1 MRRNIRT
8 NRARSIWRFCASLAL
23 MSAGLGGILARLL
36 FVQGVNAAT
45 YQADA
50 RSEYVH
56 EFSFLG
62 ERGAILD
69 RNGNELAM
77 SVPMTTVFGD
87 PYQVTNPGQ
96 EARALAAALG
106 LPEAG
111 LQADLSEPSGFVYL
125 ARTVPNATAAKVEKL
140 VNDGVVPGVY
150 TMQEPKRFDP
160 AGQLAAPLVGMVGTE
175 GTGLSG
181 LEYEYNKLLEGRPGK
196 LVEDMD
202 PAGGQIPGG
211 LQEYQAPVRGDD
223 LVLSI
228 DEPLQYDAEQAL
240 ARAIV
245 AAQANSGIAM
255 IMDRRT
261 GDLLAVAELTMP
273 NASEPTTMS
282 EPPALPVW
290 FVPPGGVPGH
300 GQSVA
305 SVQPVEASSASAF
318 TTVYEPGSV
327 EKLVTVSAALATGSV
342 QPNEYFDVPDPYYV
356 AGTQFTDAWVH
367 PTLYWSIPNIIAH
380 SSDIGTIEVA
390 QRMGMPDLLKYIHA
404 FGIGARTDVAF
415 PGESPG
421 IVPNQSQLSG
431 TSIATVPIGQ
441 GIAVT
446 AVQMLAAYNTIANGG
461 VYVAPRLADGYV
473 DASGTE
479 RLFPAQAPHR
489 VVSTLVAKEM
499 TSMLEGVVRVGTGM
513 AANLEP
519 YTVAGKTGTALL
531 TLPGGGYSNDD
542 FVSSFAGFVP
552 AEDPAITAMVVVN
565 GTHQYGAVASAP
577 VFATIVRDALQELGI
592 PPHKPA
598 LPVPGLPLATPYYEE
613 GEAAGPVL
621 PGLSGSPKVQVG
633 PSSGGTASTTSTTST
648 STIVTP
654 ATAPTGVT
662 TPSSS
667 ATTSAGLTTTSTGA
681 VATTTPTT
689 SVTLATTTSD
699 SLATTTSGSPGT
711 APPVSAST
719 GQ

>member
-1 MRRNIRT
+1 MSAGIALLGVFCLGLVTFHVLIAENQFTLDRLTQAAATEQASYEKLRLQVAQLEAPARIVSDAEGRLGLVQPGSVTYLPATSIASNKRRRPRT
-8 NRARSIWRFCASLAL
+8 GRLSPGRLSDGSSGRCGLALDKAVPERQPVKRDVRGNRTRSIWRFCASLAL

-96 EARALAAALG
+96 EAKALSVALG
-106 LPEAG
+106 LPEAS

-140 VNDGVVPGVY
+140 VNDGAVPGVY
-150 TMQEPKRFDP
+150 TMQEPKQFDP
-160 AGQLAAPLVGMVGTE
+160 AGQLAAPLIGVVGTD
-175 GTGLSG
+175 GAGLSG
-181 LEYEYNKLLEGRPGK
+181 LEYEYNNLLEGKPGK

-261 GDLLAVAELTMP
+261 GDILAVAELTMRNP
-273 NASEPTTMS
+273 SEPTTMS

-300 GQSVA
+300 GGSVA
-305 SVQPVEASSASAF
+305 SAQPVEAPSASAF

-327 EKLVTVSAALATGSV
+327 EKLVTVSAALATSSV
-342 QPNEYFDVPDPYYV
+342 QPNDYFDVPDPYYV
-356 AGTQFTDAWVH
+356 AGSQFTDAWVH

-404 FGIGARTDVAF
+404 FGMGETDRHRLSRGSRPVSCRT
-415 PGESPG
+415 
-421 IVPNQSQLSG
+421 NR
-431 TSIATVPIGQ
+431 
-441 GIAVT
+441 
-446 AVQMLAAYNTIANGG
+446 NCR
-461 VYVAPRLADGYV
+461 APR
-473 DASGTE
+473 SP
-479 RLFPAQAPHR
+479 RCR
-489 VVSTLVAKEM
+489 
-499 TSMLEGVVRVGTGM
+499 
-513 AANLEP
+513 
-519 YTVAGKTGTALL
+519 
-531 TLPGGGYSNDD
+531 
-542 FVSSFAGFVP
+542 
-552 AEDPAITAMVVVN
+552 
-565 GTHQYGAVASAP
+565 SAR
-577 VFATIVRDALQELGI
+577 A
-592 PPHKPA
+592 
-598 LPVPGLPLATPYYEE
+598 
-613 GEAAGPVL
+613 
-621 PGLSGSPKVQVG
+621 
-633 PSSGGTASTTSTTST
+633 
-648 STIVTP
+648 
-654 ATAPTGVT
+654 
-662 TPSSS
+662 
-667 ATTSAGLTTTSTGA
+667 
-681 VATTTPTT
+681 
-689 SVTLATTTSD
+689 
-699 SLATTTSGSPGT
+699 
-711 APPVSAST
+711 
-719 GQ
+719 

>member
-1 MRRNIRT
+1 VKRDIRA
-8 NRARSIWRFCASLAL
+8 NRTRSIWRFCASLAL

-36 FVQGVNAAT
+36 FVQGINAAT

-96 EARALAAALG
+96 EARALSMALG
-106 LPEAG
+106 APEAS

-140 VNDGVVPGVY
+140 VDDGAVPGVY
-150 TMQEPKRFDP
+150 TMQEPKQFDP
-160 AGQLAAPLVGMVGTE
+160 AGQLAAPLIGMVGTE
-175 GTGLSG
+175 GAGLSG
-181 LEYEYNKLLEGRPGK
+181 LEYEYNNLLEGKPGK

-261 GDLLAVAELTMP
+261 GDILAVAQLTMR
-273 NASEPTTMS
+273 NSSEPTTMG

-290 FVPPGGVPGH
+290 FVPPGGVSGH
-300 GQSVA
+300 ESVA
-305 SVQPVEASSASAF
+305 SAQPVEAPSASAF

-327 EKLVTVSAALATGSV
+327 EKLVTVSAALASGSV
-342 QPNEYFDVPDPYYV
+342 QPNQYFDVPDPYYV
-356 AGTQFTDAWVH
+356 AGTPFTDAWVH

-404 FGIGARTDVAF
+404 FGIGARTDIAF
-415 PGESPG
+415 PGESAG
-421 IVPNQSQLSG
+421 IVPDESHLSG

-531 TLPGGGYSNDD
+531 PLPHGGYSNDD
-542 FVSSFAGFVP
+542 FVSSFAGFAP

-598 LPVPGLPLATPYYEE
+598 PPLPGLPLATAYYEE

-633 PSSGGTASTTSTTST
+633 PSSGSTTSTTST
-648 STIVTP
+648 TSTKTVVTATMTP
-654 ATAPTGVT
+654 AG
-662 TPSSS
+662 S
-667 ATTSAGLTTTSTGA
+667 ATTTSGA
-681 VATTTPTT
+681 VATTTATSSVPPTT
-689 SVTLATTTSD
+689 MTSDSPVATTTPD
-699 SLATTTSGSPGT
+699 SPVT
-711 APPVSAST
+711 APPVSVST